1 MKFSEMKYTRPDL
14 AKAAADLES
23 LAQKAKTAQS
33 DEALLQVY
41 KEYQSV
47 SDAVSTAGTL
57 ASIRHT
63 VDTTDE
69 FYDRENDYFDENGPV
84 VSDKMLGLYRAI
96 LASGHKGALARQYG
110 DILLEKLEIAVKS
123 SDERLVELQQ
133 QENALGTRY
142 EKLYASARIPFEG
155 RELTVAQLAPY
166 KQNPNRD
173 TRKAAYEAEG
183 GFFDS
188 HREEL
193 DSIYDEMVKNR
204 TKQAAM
210 LGYGSFTPLGDIR
223 MERHGYTRADIKAC
237 RDAVAKDIVP
247 VAHKLKKRQAQR
259 IGVAD
264 FKFYDDPLSFADG
277 NPTPKGTP
285 EEILAA
291 GQTMYREL
299 SGETAEFI
307 DFMMDGGL
315 FDVLAKPGKAPGG
328 YCTYIP
334 GYKSPFIFSNF
345 NGTAGDVD
353 VLTHEAGHA
362 FAAYQAAKR
371 DLTSELR
378 SPGLE
383 SCEIHSMSMEFLT
396 SDYHHLFF
404 GADTK
409 KYEISH
415 AEDTLFFL
423 PYGCQVDEFQE
434 RVYDEPSLPPAQR
447 NELWAELER
456 KYRPWNDFAG
466 LPFYGRGAGW
476 QRQLHIYGSPFYYID
491 YVLAQVIALEF
502 FLAHGRDK
510 ADAWQRYLALVN
522 KAGTETY
529 TGLVHAAGLQ
539 TPFEAGAMARVGQ
552 EAYEW
557 LEERLDSYR

>member
-1 MKFSEMKYTRPDL
+1 MKFNDMPYTRPDL
-14 AKAAADLES
+14 AEAAAQLAA
-23 LAQKAKTAQS
+23 LAQKAQNAP
-33 DEALLQVY
+33 DGGALLAVY
-41 KEYQSV
+41 TEYQTL
-47 SDAVSTAGTL
+47 SDAVSTAGTV

-69 FYDRENDYFDENGPV
+69 FYDGENDYFDENGPV
-84 VSDKMLGLYRAI
+84 VSDKVLGLYRAI
-96 LASGHKGALARQYG
+96 LASPHKGALAGQYG

-142 EKLYASARIPFEG
+142 EKLYASARIPFLG
-155 RELTVAQLAPY
+155 KELTVAQLAPY
-166 KQNPNRD
+166 KQNIDRA
-173 TRKAAYEAEG
+173 TRKSAFEAEG
-183 GFFDS
+183 GFFDAN
-188 HREEL
+188 REEL
-193 DSIYDEMVKNR
+193 DDIYDLLVKNR
-204 TKQAAM
+204 TKQAAI

-223 MERHGYTRADIKAC
+223 MERHGYTRADIRAC

-247 VAHKLKKRQAQR
+247 VAHQLKKRQAQR

-291 GQTMYREL
+291 GQAMYRGL
-299 SGETAEFI
+299 STETAEFI

-328 YCTYIP
+328 YCTYIAQ
-334 GYKSPFIFSNF
+334 YKSPFIFSNF

-362 FAAYQAAKR
+362 FAAYQAAKQN
-371 DLTSELR
+371 LTGELR

-396 SDYHHLFF
+396 GEYHHLFF
-404 GADTK
+404 GDDTK

-434 RVYDEPSLPPAQR
+434 RVYDNPGLTPSQR

-491 YVLAQVIALEF
+491 YVLAQAIALEF
-502 FLAHGRDK
+502 FLANNRDK

-539 TPFEAGAMARVGQ
+539 TPFEPGAMARVGK
-552 EAYEW
+552 ETYDW
-557 LEERLDSYR
+557 LAERLDNYQ